1 MRSVLALGLLIALC
15 ASANAARVH
24 HSKPQQVIV
33 RPNPDMIPVYGSPE
47 WERFVGS
54 PEWERLRRKDIPSYD
69 DPSKRSPGG

>member
-24 HSKPQQVIV
+24 HSKPPHVIV
-33 RPNPDMIPVYGSPE
+33 RPDPDMIPVYGSPE

-69 DPSKRSPGG
+69 DPSKISHGG